1 MGGLSRRYHYQGGH
15 LKDHERTHRVDKPF
29 SCARCGKPFTK
40 SADLKRHERIKAEIE
55 ALDKDI
61 EALDKDIE
69 RVMNGSYYL
78 RLQSKQQGM
87 DKILNIL
94 AILF

>member
-1 MGGLSRRYHYQGGH
+1 MGGLSI
-15 LKDHERTHRVDKPF
+15 
-29 SCARCGKPFTK
+29 
-40 SADLKRHERIKAEIE
+40 IKAE
-55 ALDKDI
+55 I